1 MATRLAIP
9 SRETEL
15 KLVGTYDSYLTSRV
29 QRIGFNADIPTTAV
43 YEVGNILQA
52 GLVQDTPAITL
63 TFSLFDVGIKAF
75 SVLTGTNPLAFP
87 PTGVNISSLGE
98 CDAIIYIKDQT
109 LTDYVKTGHARRL
122 QISQFAYSYSV
133 GGESTE
139 DYTMTGSEK
148 RWFKNDVVV
157 DRFTTGGVTPTG
169 GLSQA
174 PIVLKN
180 GNYALSVI
188 VDGVYFTETSSAP
201 GVGQYRLN
209 GASNKTLTL
218 GTALVSTCIVVY
230 HANPVGSNWAYVND
244 ATDPAAIRGKDVDV
258 YIALSGVSRVQSV
271 TINGNM
277 NVATVKEMGNRNTV
291 GYQRQTPT
299 VNGTIAVLDT
309 DTDLIDLLLNG
320 SPSVDTEFELGT
332 TCPTTGVPLK
342 IELVDPCDMTVSY
355 TVLKTVYVPKIIAV
369 GDAWAATVNQNATWN
384 INWQSIDA
392 QVTIY
397 SGSM

>member
-15 KLVGTYDSYLTSRV
+15 KLVGAYDSYMVSRV
-29 QRIGFNADIPTTAV
+29 QRIGFNSDVPTTSI
-43 YEVGNILQA
+43 YEIGNILQT

-63 TFSLFDVGIKAF
+63 TFSLFDVGIKAI

-87 PTGVNISSLGE
+87 AAGVSIASFGE
-98 CDAIIYIKDQT
+98 CDAIVYIKDQT

-122 QISQFAYSYSV
+122 QISQFAFSYSV

-169 GLSQA
+169 GLSQT

-201 GVGQYRLN
+201 GVGQYRVV
-209 GASNKTLTL
+209 AKVLTL
-218 GTALVSTCIVVY
+218 GTALVSTCIAVY
-230 HANPVGSNWAYVND
+230 HANPGGSNWAYVNNPN
-244 ATDPAAIRGKDVDV
+244 DPAAIRGKDVDV
-258 YIALSGVSRVQSV
+258 FIALSGVPRVQSV

-277 NVATVKEMGNRNTV
+277 NVTQVKEMGNRDTV

-299 VNGTIAVLDT
+299 VNGTISVLDT
-309 DTDLIDLLLNG
+309 DTELIDLLLNG
-320 SPSVDTEFELGT
+320 APSSDTEYQIGT
-332 TCPTTGVPLK
+332 VCPTTGIPLK
-342 IELVDPCDMTVSY
+342 LELVDPCDLTAPYDVK
-355 TVLKTVYVPKIIAV
+355 KTVYVPKIIAV
-369 GDAWAATVNQNATWN
+369 GDAWAANVNQNATWN
-384 INWQSIDA
+384 INWQSLDA
-392 QVTIY
+392 VCTIF